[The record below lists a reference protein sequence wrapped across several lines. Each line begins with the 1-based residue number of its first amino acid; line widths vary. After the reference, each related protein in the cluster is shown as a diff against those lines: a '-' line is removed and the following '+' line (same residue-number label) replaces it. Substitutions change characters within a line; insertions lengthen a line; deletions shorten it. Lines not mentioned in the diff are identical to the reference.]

1 MSKLE
6 GHAISGPNPVSEVT
20 RPVKISANGV
30 SVRYGSIVAVED
42 FTCDVREREFIS
54 IIGPS
59 GCGKSTM
66 LYVVAGFL
74 KASAGTLKINDSLIE
89 KPGPDRGI
97 VFQEFVLF
105 PWRTVR
111 RNITLGP
118 EIAGIPRA
126 EADERARR
134 WIRLTGLTGFED
146 AYPATLSGGMKQRV
160 AIARALTCE
169 PDVLLLDEPFGALD
183 VQTKNYVMKDLQD
196 LWIEASKTILMVT
209 HSVEEATL
217 MADRV
222 LVLGARPSRIVA
234 DVRIDLAH
242 PRDPA
247 NKKLASY
254 REEVTAVLSREVDRS
269 MKEERGQA

>member
-1 MSKLE
+1 MSNVENIL
-6 GHAISGPNPVSEVT
+6 AS
-20 RPVKISANGV
+20 
-30 SVRYGSIVAVED
+30 SVRESIVPIPRPKITAEGASIRFGSVTAVED
-42 FTCDVREREFIS
+42 FTTVIREREFVS

-66 LYVVAGFL
+66 LYAIAGFL
-74 KASAGTLKINDSLIE
+74 KTTSGLLKVDDKPIV

-105 PWRTVR
+105 PWRTVL

-118 EIAGIPRA
+118 EIAGLPRDEA
-126 EADERARR
+126 EERARK
-134 WIRLTGLTGFED
+134 WIRMTGLGGFED

-169 PDVLLLDEPFGALD
+169 PDILLLDEPFGALD

-196 LWIEASKTILMVT
+196 LWIAASKTILMVT
-209 HSVEEATL
+209 HSVQEATL

-222 LVLGARPSRIVA
+222 LILGARPSKIVA
-234 DVRIDLAH
+234 DVTIDLPH
-242 PRDPA
+242 PRNPADPR
-247 NKKLASY
+247 LGRY
-254 REEVTAVLSREVDRS
+254 RQEVTEILSAEVDRS
-269 MKEERGQA
+269 MKSERSR